1 MSLLFEPLQVGELT
15 LPNRIIMAPLTRQRA
30 SEGRVPNDLMV
41 EYYVQRAGAGL
52 ILTEATSVTPQG
64 VGYADTPGLWSQE
77 QVKGWRKVTSAVHE
91 AGGRIFAQLW
101 HVGRISDP
109 VFLNG
114 ELPVAPSAIAAGG
127 HVSHVRPKRGYVVP
141 RALETDEIPGIV
153 EAYRRGAQLA
163 QEAGF
168 DGVEVHGANGYLLD
182 QFLQDS
188 TNHRTDQYGGSI
200 ENRARFLLEVVEA
213 VTREIGGGRVG
224 IRLSPVTPANDASE
238 PDPQPIFNHV
248 AEKLAAFGLAYIHVI
263 EGATGGARDYQQ
275 GDKPFDYAA
284 FKQAHRAAGGKAA
297 WMVNN
302 GYDRESAADAVES
315 GRADLVAFGRL
326 FIANPDLVRRLREH
340 AALNEPDRNTFY
352 GGKEAGY
359 TDYPA
364 LA

>member
-109 VFLNG
+109 IFLNG

-127 HVSHVRPKRGYVVP
+127 HVSHVRPQRGYVVP

-188 TNHRTDQYGGSI
+188 TNHRTDGYGGSL
-200 ENRARFLLEVVEA
+200 EANR
-213 VTREIGGGRVG
+213 
-224 IRLSPVTPANDASE
+224 
-238 PDPQPIFNHV
+238 
-248 AEKLAAFGLAYIHVI
+248 
-263 EGATGGARDYQQ
+263 
-275 GDKPFDYAA
+275 
-284 FKQAHRAAGGKAA
+284 
-297 WMVNN
+297 
-302 GYDRESAADAVES
+302 
-315 GRADLVAFGRL
+315 
-326 FIANPDLVRRLREH
+326 
-340 AALNEPDRNTFY
+340 
-352 GGKEAGY
+352 
-359 TDYPA
+359 
-364 LA
+364 

>member
-1 MSLLFEPLQVGELT
+1 MPTLFDPLKIGDLEV
-15 LPNRIIMAPLTRQRA
+15 PNRVFLAPLTRNRST

-188 TNHRTDQYGGSI
+188 TNKRTDRYGGSI
-200 ENRARFLLEVVEA
+200 ENRARLMLEVTDA
-213 VTREIGGGRVG
+213 VVSVWGAGRVG
-224 IRLSPVTPANDASE
+224 MHLAPRGDSHDMGDSDPAATFDYVARANSGKRKPFAFICAARDRPRRRQAQASAQGIVRRRVHRQRRLHARIGRGGASRRRGRCGRVRQALHRQSRPGAAFRPEGAAERAGTPTRSTAHEPVRLHRLS
-238 PDPQPIFNHV
+238 
-248 AEKLAAFGLAYIHVI
+248 
-263 EGATGGARDYQQ
+263 GARGTGG
-275 GDKPFDYAA
+275 G
-284 FKQAHRAAGGKAA
+284 
-297 WMVNN
+297 
-302 GYDRESAADAVES
+302 
-315 GRADLVAFGRL
+315 
-326 FIANPDLVRRLREH
+326 
-340 AALNEPDRNTFY
+340 
-352 GGKEAGY
+352 
-359 TDYPA
+359 
-364 LA
+364 